1 MRLIVYLALGLV
13 IFGVLVALT
22 FAGEKI

>member
-1 MRLIVYLALGLV
+1 MMLIAYLVLGLV